1 MKGREKLP
9 LVRTYLKRCR
19 AVIAACVCGGILCAS
34 VFWLYRLPVEAVL
47 YAVLL
52 GVGVAVVVGVGGG
65 RRGLLAFGEEVLQLQ
80 GDGVG

>member
-47 YAVLL
+47 YACILSAVPGLGLAVRSCLL
-52 GVGVAVVVGVGGG
+52 YTSDA
-65 RRGLLAFGEEVLQLQ
+65 A
-80 GDGVG
+80 DD